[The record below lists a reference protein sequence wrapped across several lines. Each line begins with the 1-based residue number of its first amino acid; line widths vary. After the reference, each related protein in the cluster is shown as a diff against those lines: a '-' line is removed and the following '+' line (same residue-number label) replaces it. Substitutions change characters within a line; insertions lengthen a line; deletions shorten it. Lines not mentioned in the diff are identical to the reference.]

1 MEIFGGSG
9 RVAAC
14 RLKYI
19 RRLFERHTSTSHLI
33 YSDRMIVPIATQEDW
48 RSIFLAAR
56 PWTPPCTRTV
66 VIAPHPDDESL
77 AVGGLTAAITSAGAG
92 VQVLAVTDGENAYA
106 GETGFGRIRVQ
117 EQQRA
122 LQALGVNSS
131 EIFRLGLPDSGVAA
145 HEPELTDS
153 IRSLVTPDT
162 HVIAPWPGDFHP
174 DHESCGRAA
183 MLAADYTGA
192 TVTFY
197 FFWTWHRGT
206 PSLLRNLP
214 LLRFE
219 LSVDQQRAK
228 AQAIC
233 CHESQLVHSSCQ
245 PILPDSLLWPAR
257 QPFEVF
263 LPK

>member
-1 MEIFGGSG
+1 MEIVGGSG
-9 RVAAC
+9 CVTAR
-14 RLKYI
+14 RLKYM
-19 RRLFERHTSTSHLI
+19 RPLNERHTSISHLI

-56 PWTPPCTRTV
+56 PWTPPCARTV
-66 VIAPHPDDESL
+66 VISPHPDDESL
-77 AVGGLTAAITSAGAG
+77 AVGGLIAAMTSTGAR

-106 GETGFGRIRVQ
+106 SESGLGRIRVQ

-122 LQALGVNSS
+122 LQALGVDSS
-131 EIFRLGLPDSGVAA
+131 EIVRLGLPDSSVAA
-145 HEPELTDS
+145 HELELTDS
-153 IRSLVTPDT
+153 IRSLITSDT

-183 MLAADYTGA
+183 MQAAAFTGA
-192 TVTFY
+192 GVTFY

-206 PSLLRNLP
+206 PLLLRDRP
-214 LLRFE
+214 IVSFE
-219 LSVDQQRAK
+219 LSLDQQRAK

-257 QPFEVF
+257 EPFEVF
-263 LPK
+263 LPR